1 MGSHC
6 ATTSAYGGR
15 PTRPRREKR
24 QAGLSPP
31 AARPSLWGRS
41 TKGRSPTQALAV
53 CVESVG
59 TDWAFSTGP
68 GLWGV
73 DGRLPPALVPAVGAC
88 ALLTAVCLIRS
99 ARRPALLTAASWK
112 LRTQVLESSLATK
125 WRSSLLMLV

>member
-88 ALLTAVCLIRS
+88 ALPLEIAPPSVLIRS
-99 ARRPALLTAASWK
+99 ARGPARLTAASW
-112 LRTQVLESSLATK
+112 
-125 WRSSLLMLV
+125 